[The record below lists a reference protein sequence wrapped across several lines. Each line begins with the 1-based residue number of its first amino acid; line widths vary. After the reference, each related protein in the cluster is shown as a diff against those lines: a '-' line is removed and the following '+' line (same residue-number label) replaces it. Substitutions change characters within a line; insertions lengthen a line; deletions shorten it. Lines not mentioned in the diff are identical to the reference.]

1 MATHGS
7 RSLHAPGL
15 GKVSLISFAV
25 PHHTRDGVPGIS
37 TPPCLAAHLVIIT
50 FQGGGLFLDLER
62 VVQDN
67 IAPFGESAEFVALLG
82 CVEA

>member
-1 MATHGS
+1 ML
-7 RSLHAPGL
+7 SLMRQVWE
-15 GKVSLISFAV
+15 GKTNFFAL

-37 TPPCLAAHLVIIT
+37 TPPWLAAHLAIIT

-67 IAPFGESAEFVALLG
+67 IAPFGESGESVALLG
-82 CVEA
+82 VLNRKPVGIR